1 MDIKMVCYAKRDYKL
16 LGFEKSRAKDK
27 MYAAILEDKSTGRQ
41 RTVNFGSKSYEN
53 YRDGTGLDLY
63 PHLIHGDSQ
72 RRASYRA
79 RHKNNVHS
87 GCYNPAYFS
96 YHYLW

>member
-1 MDIKMVCYAKRDYKL
+1 MVCYAKRDYKL
-16 LGFEKSRAKDK
+16 LGFEKARAKDK
-27 MYAAILEDKSTGRQ
+27 MYAAILEDKLTGRE

-53 YRDGTGLDLY
+53 YRDRTGLNLY
-63 PHLIHGDSQ
+63 PHLIHGDAN

-79 RHKNNVHS
+79 RHRNNVHS
-87 GCYNPAYFS
+87 KCYNPAYFA